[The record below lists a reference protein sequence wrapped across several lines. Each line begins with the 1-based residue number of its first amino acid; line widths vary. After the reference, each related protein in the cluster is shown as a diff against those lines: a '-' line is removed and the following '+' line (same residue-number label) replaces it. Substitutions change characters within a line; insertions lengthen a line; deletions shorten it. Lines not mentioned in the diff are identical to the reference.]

1 VTTPSSSQV
10 DANRSG
16 CCRCTPPSPFP
27 PAPPAPPP
35 APPQHTPISVVIRPI
50 RTNFLLCRSRAS
62 PARTLFPKSLD
73 SRTECSPAEHRNY
86 GRRPIDSL
94 KTRCRIAPLPSRHDR
109 LHQIPQTQPTGLIQ
123 QQARRPAT
131 ESARGIRR
139 FAPSCEVRHETL
151 SMQSPT
157 FFGKASLPLDL
168 SAPTKTPPTS
178 PTNPLPFHAS
188 SLSFSCSA
196 NRPGRS
202 YPPSGTALCICGDGS
217 VPVGLAL
224 ID

>member
-16 CCRCTPPSPFP
+16 CCRCTPRRSPQH
-27 PAPPAPPP
+27 
-35 APPQHTPISVVIRPI
+35 PQHPQHHPRHTPISVLIRPI

-94 KTRCRIAPLPSRHDR
+94 KTRCRIALPSRHDR
-109 LHQIPQTQPTGLIQ
+109 LHQILQTQPSGLVQ

-131 ESARGIRR
+131 ESARGIR

-178 PTNPLPFHAS
+178 PTNPIPFHAS

>member
-16 CCRCTPPSPFP
+16 CCRCTPPRRSPQH
-27 PAPPAPPP
+27 
-35 APPQHTPISVVIRPI
+35 PQHPQHHPRHTPISVLIRPI

-94 KTRCRIAPLPSRHDR
+94 KTRCRIALPSRHDR
-109 LHQIPQTQPTGLIQ
+109 LRRILQTQPSRLIQ